1 MGTWTATVTNK
12 GYALQAKLLSTDK
25 LNITR
30 VVSGSGSCAVTQLIN
45 QTAVADIKQE
55 LTVDGVY
62 YDNFGNARIKTT
74 LSNTDLTTGYD
85 VNQIGIYATDPDE
98 GEILYAIAQVDKAE
112 PVPSITEQP
121 NGFYC
126 SWDFALTYSNAQ
138 NVSVTIDNS
147 QALTVEAGDMRYL
160 NKKTAEEVY
169 LKKEDAGTQYLK
181 SSDAVGRNVKGK
193 TFQIDE
199 EGTTARA
206 SEGAEIF
213 NDYRTREYYTNPGGT
228 QVRGNAA
235 TGYYSTAIG
244 EGTTATGYAAFAS
257 GYQTQAKGNYSEA
270 KGEKAIANGIGA
282 SSAGNKS
289 EADGSY
295 SFSKGFKTKAT
306 GNYSFAIG
314 YQTQANAKNSFAAG
328 DDTYASGENGFAIGY
343 DTNATG
349 KNSFAMGTRSTAYGE
364 DCFSGGWQGNTNG
377 HGSFAFGEYPHA
389 GSNSGDDYGFAVGS
403 YTVAKARQFVA
414 GKYNIEK
421 TGVSS
426 ADSQSASENL
436 FIVGWGTSTT
446 RDNALRI
453 DGTGK
458 CYGESSFG
466 GSNADFAEYFEWADG
481 NPENE
486 DRRGLI
492 VTLDGKKIR
501 PATAEDD
508 YILGVI
514 TATGAF
520 IGNLAN
526 EHWQDKYVTDVFGER
541 ITQQVEIPETVDEQ
555 TGEIIPAHTVTQFVV
570 NPDYDPDKEY
580 VSREFRQEW
589 DAVGML
595 GQVVVVD
602 DGSCLVNGYCTP
614 SVNGIG
620 TAGDKGYRVMER
632 LDDTH
637 IRVLV
642 R

>member
-1 MGTWTATVTNK
+1 MSKWTATVTNK

-45 QTAVADIKQE
+45 QTAVADIKQA

-98 GEILYAIAQVDKAE
+98 GEILYAIAQADKAE
-112 PVPSITEQP
+112 PVPSISEQP

-126 SWDFALTYSNAQ
+126 SWDFSLTYSNAQ
-138 NVSVTIDNS
+138 NVSVTIDPS
-147 QALTVEAGDMRYL
+147 QSLTVEAGDRRYL
-160 NKKTAEEVY
+160 REETAEEVF
-169 LKKEDAGTQYLK
+169 LQKE
-181 SSDAVGRNVKGK
+181 DAVGRNVEGE
-193 TFQIDE
+193 TFQTDAD
-199 EGTTARA
+199 GTTAKAR
-206 SEGAEIF
+206 EGAEIF
-213 NDYRTREYYTNPGGT
+213 NDYRDRHYDYKSETTYFIE
-228 QVRGNAA
+228 GNVA
-235 TGYYSTAIG
+235 TGKNSTAKG
-244 EGTTATGYAAFAS
+244 EGTTATGDYSFAS
-257 GYQTQAKGNYSEA
+257 GYNTAAKGSGAFATGYYNEAQANTSFACGNGNNAIGIGSFACGWQNNA
-270 KGEKAIANGIGA
+270 KGMYSFVSGNGNNANGMLA
-282 SSAGNKS
+282 FVS
-289 EADGSY
+289 
-295 SFSKGFKTKAT
+295 
-306 GNYSFAIG
+306 G
-314 YQTQANAKNSFAAG
+314 YQTVAN
-328 DDTYASGENGFAIGY
+328 D
-343 DTNATG
+343 
-349 KNSFAMGTRSTAYGE
+349 
-364 DCFSGGWQGNTNG
+364 
-377 HGSFAFGEYPHA
+377 
-389 GSNSGDDYGFAVGS
+389 V
-403 YTVAKARQFVA
+403 QFVA

-421 TGVSS
+421 PGVSKV
-426 ADSQSASENL
+426 DNQSSSENL
-436 FIVGWGTSTT
+436 FMVGWGTSTT

-466 GSNADFAEYFEWADG
+466 GSNADFAEYFEWSDG
-481 NPENE
+481 NPNNE

-492 VTLDGKKIR
+492 VTLDGNKIR

-541 ITQQVEIPETVDEQ
+541 ITQQVEIPEKVDEN
-555 TGEIIPAHTVTQFVV
+555 TGETIPAHTVTQFVV

-589 DAVGML
+589 NAVGML

>member
-25 LNITR
+25 LSITR

-98 GEILYAIAQVDKAE
+98 GEILYVIAQVDKAE

-160 NKKTAEEVY
+160 NKETADEVY
-169 LKKEDAGTQYLK
+169 LQKEDAEEQYLK
-181 SSDAVGRNVKGK
+181 LTDDGNFKSGYEPSIGEHTSNSFICGGVGNSLDSNSSNSFIGGGSYNFISGDESFIGGGYGNHCDGSESVILGGSNN
-193 TFQIDE
+193 QID
-199 EGTTARA
+199 
-206 SEGAEIF
+206 
-213 NDYRTREYYTNPGGT
+213 
-228 QVRGNAA
+228 
-235 TGYYSTAIG
+235 
-244 EGTTATGYAAFAS
+244 
-257 GYQTQAKGNYSEA
+257 
-270 KGEKAIANGIGA
+270 
-282 SSAGNKS
+282 
-289 EADGSY
+289 
-295 SFSKGFKTKAT
+295 GF
-306 GNYSFAIG
+306 GCNYSFI
-314 YQTQANAKNSFAAG
+314 AG
-328 DDTYASGENGFAIGY
+328 GEGILVEGDHAF
-343 DTNATG
+343 ATG
-349 KNSFAMGTRSTAYGE
+349 R
-364 DCFSGGWQGNTNG
+364 NTI
-377 HGSFAFGEYPHA
+377 
-389 GSNSGDDYGFAVGS
+389 
-403 YTVAKARQFVA
+403 AKGYQFVA

-426 ADSQSASENL
+426 ADSQSSSENL

-466 GSNADFAEYFEWADG
+466 GSNADFAEYFEWSDG
-481 NPENE
+481 NPNNE

-492 VTLDGKKIR
+492 VTLDGNKIR

-541 ITQQVEIPETVDEQ
+541 ITQQVEIPEKVDEN
-555 TGEIIPAHTVTQFVV
+555 TGETIPAHTVTQFVV
-570 NPDYDPDKEY
+570 NPDYDPEKEY

-602 DGSCLVNGYCTP
+602 DGTCQVNRYCTP